1 MFRASVSPQ
10 FLACCA
16 FVARWCHGIHGD
28 RCRQLSAH
36 FLADCWHAGPSMGFT
51 ETTQCQAWGYY
62 SLRLNRPVEP
72 DTNLFNTSAPT
83 LQFCTQTAQTDL
95 YWEEPTSPGVHHKVC
110 RCLNPYVSCTF
121 GSRVGEHAAF
131 AVMTVLALALPSLM
145 FLLWGY
151 RAFGWVCTMLRQHAF
166 SQVHL
171 PLVRRVF
178 FAAWEWLWSSWACT
192 SPEVQEAY
200 DQARVHFAQRFCR
213 IASKFG
219 FPVMFAS
226 AFGRL
231 QEWSHIFYQYN
242 EWSG

>member
-1 MFRASVSPQ
+1 M
-10 FLACCA
+10 
-16 FVARWCHGIHGD
+16 
-28 RCRQLSAH
+28 
-36 FLADCWHAGPSMGFT
+36 
-51 ETTQCQAWGYY
+51 
-62 SLRLNRPVEP
+62 
-72 DTNLFNTSAPT
+72 
-83 LQFCTQTAQTDL
+83 
-95 YWEEPTSPGVHHKVC
+95 SPGVHHKVC

-151 RAFGWVCTMLRQHAF
+151 RAFGWVCTMLRQLAF
-166 SQVHL
+166 SKVHL
-171 PLVRRVF
+171 PLVCRVF

-213 IASKFG
+213 IASKFA

-226 AFGRL
+226 AFAYL
-231 QEWSHIFYQYN
+231 SNWSNIFYKYN
-242 EWSG
+242 EWCSTGEVTNCDAVSNWLTTSELWEGFAKIANR